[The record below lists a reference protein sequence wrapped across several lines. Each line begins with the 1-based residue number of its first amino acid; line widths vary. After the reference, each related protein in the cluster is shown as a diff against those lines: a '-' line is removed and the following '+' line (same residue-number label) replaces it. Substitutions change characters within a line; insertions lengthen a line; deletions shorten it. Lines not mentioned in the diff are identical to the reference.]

1 MKPNNFFDY
10 GGTETVAGV
19 LIFLLTSIIISS
31 VAITWFLFQIYGI
44 SISGVVLPS
53 QTDGSVNINLMD
65 NSTESNA
72 NLYNSIGSSWSYNPA
87 TGRTANNANSYLIF
101 DNVALG
107 IANYYTNDYY
117 INNANKTDYSI
128 VLEYNNDGVI
138 EVITKQ
144 DGFYICDSASFFG
157 VSSPCGYHA
166 YANANQI
173 TDLKITVKYSPTAN
187 QEDYLIYSIN
197 DKVIFSKPWYELKSR
212 IGALDKIYYGGV
224 GAKYA
229 GLTISNFKTTNDKAG
244 NDLTNYTYLI
254 TAYIVAI
261 LKILVWNVDSM
272 YLPLELNVMFI
283 KTQLIGIG
291 VCMVIIL
298 RG

>member
-19 LIFLLTSIIISS
+19 LIFLLSSIIISS
-31 VAITWFLFQIYGI
+31 VAITWFLFQIYGVN
-44 SISGVVLPS
+44 ISGVILPS

-65 NSTESNA
+65 NSTASNA
-72 NLYNSIGSSWSYNPA
+72 NLYNSVGSTWTYDPLI
-87 TGRTANNANSYLIF
+87 GRTANNDNSYLVF
-101 DNVALG
+101 DNIALG
-107 IANYYTNDYY
+107 IGNYYTNDYW
-117 INNANKTDYSI
+117 IKNPNKKDYSI
-128 VLEYNNDGVI
+128 VLEYNNDGVLEI
-138 EVITKQ
+138 ITKQ
-144 DGFYICDSASFFG
+144 DGFYMCDSATLFG
-157 VSSPCGYHA
+157 ISKPCRYRA
-166 YANANQI
+166 YPNANQI
-173 TDLKITVKYSPTAN
+173 TDLKITVKYSPTTT
-187 QEDYLIYSIN
+187 QDDGVVYSIN
-197 DKVIFSKPWYELKSR
+197 DKVVFTIPWYESDAR

-229 GLTISNFKTTNDKAG
+229 GLIITNFKTTNDKAE

-272 YLPLELNVMFI
+272 YLPLELNIMFI